1 MLQPLHLTVAWV
13 SCSSQAT
20 VNAFLALAPL
30 IEGSRSMLAPTAA
43 LGELHGTVFRPR
55 LDQDPRSL
63 LEAAEQDIMQMEKA
77 AASREPPWDGFCG
90 LLKVG

>member
-1 MLQPLHLTVAWV
+1 
-13 SCSSQAT
+13 
-20 VNAFLALAPL
+20 
-30 IEGSRSMLAPTAA
+30 MLAPTAA
-43 LGELHGTVFRPR
+43 LGELHGTGFRTR

-90 LLKVG
+90 LLKVRQCALQNLPPAAIRE